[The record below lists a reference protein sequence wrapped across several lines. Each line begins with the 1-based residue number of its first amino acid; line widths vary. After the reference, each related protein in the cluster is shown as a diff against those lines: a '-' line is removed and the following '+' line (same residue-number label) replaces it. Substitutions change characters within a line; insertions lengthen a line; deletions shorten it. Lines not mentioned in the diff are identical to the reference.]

1 MKKTTKS
8 AAPGKKF
15 WICGALLGICL
26 LCLVA
31 LSLFQSDKAREQA
44 DLLGIVNYVKI
55 QCATYTHYNE
65 ASESKSLLRSIE
77 STRQVST
84 NIEAETAAGQE
95 LTRQLLRESTE
106 QLWLTGI
113 VVLAPDGNTVCE
125 YSSDDRA
132 LARVHGNL
140 DRDIILDTAIHDE
153 KVYSQRIN
161 QNDGSHIDMS
171 ACARRDTPGVIVTF
185 YYTSAEFANRYTLTL
200 QSLLSGYQKATD
212 GTIIITDGG
221 AIIASND
228 TALIGQSSNTHDA
241 IQALKKNADSRHL
254 MHLNVDGVRSYGIM
268 LRQRDHYIYA
278 YIPDTI
284 TFRTLPQSLAVFV
297 LGYLS
302 MLLMIWQLLR
312 RDKLKSLRKQEEKER
327 EYQKNLLEEVKKAE
341 AANRAKTEFLQRMS
355 HDIRTPINGISGM
368 LDVAE
373 HYSDDLQ
380 KQAECR
386 QKIREASDILFELVS
401 EVLDMSKLESG
412 EIQLEE
418 KPFDV
423 VTLLDEVTGV
433 VGRLADERNITVAHK
448 GRTIEHRN
456 LIGSPVHLKRLL
468 MNIMSNAVKYNRDYG
483 HIYLY
488 TRELPSA
495 DSSIATLQFVCEDNG
510 IGMSEE
516 FQQRIFEPFTQEQ
529 KGGASKFGGTG
540 LGMSIAK
547 SLAEKMGG
555 TISFESTQG
564 VGTTFI
570 ITIPFKIDT
579 QAGSHTPE
587 PSAPAGSIRG
597 LHILLVED
605 NELNMEIAE
614 FLIQNEGATV
624 TKAWDGQQAVT
635 LFAKSA
641 SGEFDAILMD
651 VLMPVMN
658 GYEATRQIRAL
669 DRADAKTIPIIAMT
683 ANAFTEDRLKSKE
696 AGMDEHITKPIDSK
710 LLVKV
715 IAALTGK
722 NAQRPTAE

>member
-55 QCATYTHYNE
+55 QCATYTYYNE

-95 LTRQLLRESTE
+95 LTRKLLRESTE

-113 VVLAPDGNTVCE
+113 VVLDPDGNTVCE

-171 ACARRDTPGVIVTF
+171 ACARRDAPGVIVTF

-241 IQALKKNADSRHL
+241 IQALKTNADSRHL

-302 MLLMIWQLLR
+302 VLLMIWQLLR

-468 MNIMSNAVKYNRDYG
+468 MNIMSNAVKYNRVG
-483 HIYLY
+483 GTINY
-488 TRELPSA
+488 TLDEIPKDENHAVYRFTVQ
-495 DSSIATLQFVCEDNG
+495 DTG

-516 FQQRIFEPFTQEQ
+516 FQRHIYEPFMQENEALRSEL
-529 KGGASKFGGTG
+529 KGTG
-540 LGMSIAK
+540 LGLAIAK
-547 SLAEKMGG
+547 ELVDLMGG
-555 TISFESTQG
+555 TITVSSTLG
-564 VGTTFI
+564 EGTTFVI
-570 ITIPFKIDT
+570 ELPLELDL
-579 QAGSHTPE
+579 
-587 PSAPAGSIRG
+587 SAPKQPAECKPLPSLNGMK
-597 LHILLVED
+597 LLLVED
-605 NELNMEIAE
+605 NALNAE
-614 FLIQNEGATV
+614 VACYLLENAGA
-624 TKAWDGQQAVT
+624 AVT
-635 LFAKSA
+635 VAENGQAALDAFLATGK
-641 SGEFDAILMD
+641 GEAPLLDAILMD
-651 VLMPVMN
+651 VVMPVMD
-658 GYEATRQIRAL
+658 GLQAARAIRESSHPQ
-669 DRADAKTIPIIAMT
+669 AKEIPIIAQT
-683 ANAFTEDRLKSKE
+683 ANAFAEDVQLAKNT
-696 AGMDEHITKPIDSK
+696 GMNEHIAKPLELDK
-710 LLVKV
+710 LNDVLKQW
-715 IAALTGK
+715 L
-722 NAQRPTAE
+722 Q

>member
-171 ACARRDTPGVIVTF
+171 ACARRDAPGVIVTF

-297 LGYLS
+297 LGYLGV
-302 MLLMIWQLLR
+302 LLMIWQLLR

-355 HDIRTPINGISGM
+355 HDIRTPINGVMGM
-368 LDVAE
+368 LEIIKKNREDHERVDDCLEKIHVSSE
-373 HYSDDLQ
+373 HLLSLIND
-380 KQAECR
+380 
-386 QKIREASDILFELVS
+386 
-401 EVLDMSKLESG
+401 VLDMSKLESG
-412 EIQLEE
+412 HMEPEHV
-418 KPFDV
+418 PFD
-423 VTLLDEVTGV
+423 LDDLMKNVRALNE
-433 VGRLADERNITVAHK
+433 AQVAKTSIVYTYSKISFAHAK
-448 GRTIEHRN
+448 
-456 LIGSPVHLKRLL
+456 LIGSPLHLRQILL
-468 MNIMSNAVKYNRDYG
+468 NLFSNAAKYNKENGTIETYAEEIACDENTATFRFTIRD
-483 HIYLY
+483 
-488 TRELPSA
+488 T
-495 DSSIATLQFVCEDNG
+495 G
-510 IGMSEE
+510 IGMSEDFVNNE
-516 FQQRIFEPFTQEQ
+516 LFEPFTQEKQ
-529 KGGASKFGGTG
+529 DARTQYQGTG
-540 LGMSIAK
+540 LGMSIVK
-547 SLAEKMGG
+547 ELIEKMNG
-555 TISFESTQG
+555 TITVESVLGEGSAFTVTLPFE
-564 VGTTFI
+564 
-570 ITIPFKIDT
+570 IDK
-579 QAGSHTPE
+579 H
-587 PSAPAGSIRG
+587 PSAQAAANGAADETALHG
-597 LHILLVED
+597 LKVLLAED

-614 FLIQNEGATV
+614 FFLEDMGAETMQ
-624 TKAWDGQQAVT
+624 AWNGKEAVEA
-635 LFAKSA
+635 FRNSA
-641 SGEFDAILMD
+641 PGEIGVILMD
-651 VLMPVMN
+651 IMMPVMD
-658 GYEATRQIRAL
+658 GLEAVQRIRAL
-669 DRADAKTIPIIAMT
+669 DRPDAKTVPIIAMT
-683 ANAFTEDRLKSKE
+683 ANAFSEDVERSRK
-696 AGMDEHITKPIDSK
+696 AGMTEHLSKP
-710 LLVKV
+710 L
-715 IAALTGK
+715 
-722 NAQRPTAE
+722 NAETLKKAILRNI

>member
-1 MKKTTKS
+1 
-8 AAPGKKF
+8 
-15 WICGALLGICL
+15 
-26 LCLVA
+26 
-31 LSLFQSDKAREQA
+31 
-44 DLLGIVNYVKI
+44 
-55 QCATYTHYNE
+55 
-65 ASESKSLLRSIE
+65 
-77 STRQVST
+77 
-84 NIEAETAAGQE
+84 
-95 LTRQLLRESTE
+95 
-106 QLWLTGI
+106 
-113 VVLAPDGNTVCE
+113 
-125 YSSDDRA
+125 
-132 LARVHGNL
+132 
-140 DRDIILDTAIHDE
+140 
-153 KVYSQRIN
+153 
-161 QNDGSHIDMS
+161 
-171 ACARRDTPGVIVTF
+171 
-185 YYTSAEFANRYTLTL
+185 
-200 QSLLSGYQKATD
+200 
-212 GTIIITDGG
+212 
-221 AIIASND
+221 
-228 TALIGQSSNTHDA
+228 
-241 IQALKKNADSRHL
+241 
-254 MHLNVDGVRSYGIM
+254 
-268 LRQRDHYIYA
+268 
-278 YIPDTI
+278 
-284 TFRTLPQSLAVFV
+284 
-297 LGYLS
+297 
-302 MLLMIWQLLR
+302 
-312 RDKLKSLRKQEEKER
+312 
-327 EYQKNLLEEVKKAE
+327 
-341 AANRAKTEFLQRMS
+341 
-355 HDIRTPINGISGM
+355 
-368 LDVAE
+368 
-373 HYSDDLQ
+373 
-380 KQAECR
+380 
-386 QKIREASDILFELVS
+386 
-401 EVLDMSKLESG
+401 
-412 EIQLEE
+412 
-418 KPFDV
+418 
-423 VTLLDEVTGV
+423 
-433 VGRLADERNITVAHK
+433 
-448 GRTIEHRN
+448 
-456 LIGSPVHLKRLL
+456 
-468 MNIMSNAVKYNRDYG
+468 MNIMSNAVKYNRDHG

-641 SGEFDAILMD
+641 PGEFDAILMD

-722 NAQRPTAE
+722 NAQRPK

>member
-1 MKKTTKS
+1 MRPRPRPGRAYPQ
-8 AAPGKKF
+8 AA
-15 WICGALLGICL
+15 A
-26 LCLVA
+26 
-31 LSLFQSDKAREQA
+31 
-44 DLLGIVNYVKI
+44 
-55 QCATYTHYNE
+55 
-65 ASESKSLLRSIE
+65 
-77 STRQVST
+77 
-84 NIEAETAAGQE
+84 
-95 LTRQLLRESTE
+95 ESTE

-113 VVLAPDGNTVCE
+113 VVLDPDGNTVCE

-132 LARVHGNL
+132 LARVHDNL

-171 ACARRDTPGVIVTF
+171 ACARGDAPGVIVTF
-185 YYTSAEFANRYTLTL
+185 YYTSAEFAKPLYP
-200 QSLLSGYQKATD
+200 
-212 GTIIITDGG
+212 
-221 AIIASND
+221 D
-228 TALIGQSSNTHDA
+228 TAEPAERLPEGHGWNDHYNRWRRNHCIQRHCADWAKFKYTRCD
-241 IQALKKNADSRHL
+241 QALKKNADSRHL

-302 MLLMIWQLLR
+302 VLLMIWQLLR

-327 EYQKNLLEEVKKAE
+327 EYQKKPAGGGQKAE

-418 KPFDV
+418 KPFNV

-433 VGRLADERNITVAHK
+433 IGRLADERNITVAHK

-468 MNIMSNAVKYNRDYG
+468 MNIMSNAVKYNRDHG

-495 DSSIATLQFVCEDNG
+495 DNSIATLQFVCEDNG

-564 VGTTFI
+564 VGTTFV

-579 QAGSHTPE
+579 QAASHTPE

-641 SGEFDAILMD
+641 PGEFDAILMD

-722 NAQRPTAE
+722 NAQRPK

>member
-44 DLLGIVNYVKI
+44 DLSGIVNYVKI

-65 ASESKSLLRSIE
+65 ASESKSLLRSIA

-95 LTRQLLRESTE
+95 LTYKLLRESTE

-113 VVLAPDGNTVCE
+113 VVLDPDGNTVCE

-171 ACARRDTPGVIVTF
+171 ACARRDAPGVIVTF

-302 MLLMIWQLLR
+302 VLLMIWQLLR

-373 HYSDDLQ
+373 HYSGDLQ

-433 VGRLADERNITVAHK
+433 VGRLADERNITVVHK
-448 GRTIEHRN
+448 ARTIEHRN
-456 LIGSPVHLKRLL
+456 LIGSPIHLKRLL
-468 MNIMSNAVKYNRDYG
+468 MNIMSNAVKYNRDHG

-516 FQQRIFEPFTQEQ
+516 FLQHIFEPFTQEQ

-555 TISFESTQG
+555 AISFESTQG

-587 PSAPAGSIRG
+587 PSAPCIRPRTG
-597 LHILLVED
+597 IR
-605 NELNMEIAE
+605 
-614 FLIQNEGATV
+614 
-624 TKAWDGQQAVT
+624 
-635 LFAKSA
+635 S
-641 SGEFDAILMD
+641 
-651 VLMPVMN
+651 
-658 GYEATRQIRAL
+658 TRCL
-669 DRADAKTIPIIAMT
+669 SEKKPPI
-683 ANAFTEDRLKSKE
+683 
-696 AGMDEHITKPIDSK
+696 
-710 LLVKV
+710 
-715 IAALTGK
+715 
-722 NAQRPTAE
+722 